1 MSPWTLARWEKALL
15 SAIVLVSLA
24 VALGGCGHR
33 EKVAPCSPSEGA
45 IRSYAPMP
53 RSLISILGPIPVI
66 DHCGPLRPLN
76 GLPLVGNAAD
86 IDIIPQLAGAPWSR
100 GTSDEGVP

>member
-1 MSPWTLARWEKALL
+1 MSRWTLDRGEKALL

-33 EKVAPCSPSEGA
+33 EKVAPCGPSEGA
-45 IRSYAPMP
+45 IRSYAPMT
-53 RSLISILGPIPVI
+53 RSLFPILGPIPVI

-76 GLPLVGNAAD
+76 GQPLAERTADGNAD
-86 IDIIPQLAGAPWSR
+86 SQIVKQPRSR
-100 GTSDEGVP
+100 GEPDEGVP

>member
-1 MSPWTLARWEKALL
+1 MGRWTLDRWEKALL
-15 SAIVLVSLA
+15 SLIVQVSLA

-53 RSLISILGPIPVI
+53 RSLGPILGPI
-66 DHCGPLRPLN
+66 R
-76 GLPLVGNAAD
+76 
-86 IDIIPQLAGAPWSR
+86 
-100 GTSDEGVP
+100 